1 MQTVYIGVSLEF
13 QMCGMN
19 FFMLTLLIFDRSYVN
34 VSSMYEALSF
44 GSCSQEFEMQNLAL
58 NLSLHW

>member
-1 MQTVYIGVSLEF
+1 
-13 QMCGMN
+13 
-19 FFMLTLLIFDRSYVN
+19 MLTLLIFDRSYVN

-58 NLSLHW
+58 NLSLHYISSLKNIYLEL

>member
-1 MQTVYIGVSLEF
+1 
-13 QMCGMN
+13 MCGMN

-58 NLSLHW
+58 NLSLHYISSLKNIYLEL

>member
-1 MQTVYIGVSLEF
+1 
-13 QMCGMN
+13 
-19 FFMLTLLIFDRSYVN
+19 
-34 VSSMYEALSF
+34 MYEALSF